1 MAPDDSNE
9 PPKKKLKVID
19 WHLSDT
25 VASEVEVKGLGED
38 RSDPPNWILRF
49 IVIAIVALLG
59 FVGVRGWQV
68 YQEIREEVAA
78 AGETFDGGI
87 AVPSPTEGRLPSEF
101 VSRPRAQLA
110 RDDAYEKILDA
121 RRSIDGNP
129 VIMQRLLSVEK
140 MFQESERLLA
150 AREYGQAFE
159 RFQDTERLLE
169 TFNSEIGAKNEA
181 YSARDDF
188 LVLREK
194 LDPHRNI
201 ARDAYEQ
208 AYVLFSEGI
217 YFLEN
222 GSFAEARNRF
232 EDAVKGMGVIEE
244 RLADYMDR
252 QLLDGQRALAM
263 GDAQTA
269 QDVFH
274 TVLEIDDEM
283 KVAKEGLERAEV
295 LNQIFP
301 MLEQARSF
309 EKEGQLVKANDLYV
323 SVLEIDPKSAR
334 AQAGAVR
341 TEKEVKELAFNQA
354 LFEAVEAAEEENW
367 FLAIEATERALEV
380 FPENE
385 EVKEELEEFKK
396 LEFETKV
403 SNGLAKARDFERAR
417 EWALAQDAFEEV
429 MELDPGNELAVEG
442 IRSTGDTIRALIRY
456 EKLIELA
463 QAEAVENL
471 DFQASIAYFNEAMG
485 IKPDYMPLKSE
496 AIKLRNFLE
505 KQSKPV
511 GLELTSDNRTW
522 VSISGYDHLG
532 KFNNKS
538 IKILPGKYRI
548 VGRRKGFEDAV
559 RAVTIIA
566 GEGIWI
572 DNQKINSWEVAVVP
586 NRRAN

>member
-1 MAPDDSNE
+1 MAPEDPNE
-9 PPKKKLKVID
+9 PQKKKLKVID

-25 VASEVEVKGLGED
+25 VASDVEVKGLGED
-38 RSDPPNWILRF
+38 KSDKPNWVLRSIL
-49 IVIAIVALLG
+49 IAVVALLG
-59 FVGVRGWQV
+59 FIGVRGWQV
-68 YQEIREEVAA
+68 YQEIQQEVAA
-78 AGETFDGGI
+78 AQETFDGTM
-87 AVPSPTEGRLPSEF
+87 VPSTTDSTLPSEF

-129 VIMQRLLSVEK
+129 VIMQRLLAVEK
-140 MFQESERLLA
+140 TFQEAERLLS
-150 AREYGQAFE
+150 ARDYGPAFE

-169 TFNSEIGAKNEA
+169 SFNSEIGAKNEA

-188 LVLREK
+188 LVLKEK

-201 ARDAYEQ
+201 AREAYEA

-222 GSFAEARNRF
+222 GSFAEARDRF
-232 EDAVKGMGVIEE
+232 EGALEGMGVIEE

-269 QDVFH
+269 QDAFN
-274 TVLEIDDEM
+274 TVLEIDDE
-283 KVAKEGLERAEV
+283 KEVAKEGLQRAEV
-295 LNQIFP
+295 LDRIYP
-301 MLEQARSF
+301 MLEQARAF
-309 EKEGQLVKANDLYV
+309 EKEGQLIKANDLYV

-341 TEKEVKELAFNQA
+341 TEKEVKQLAFDQA

-380 FPENE
+380 YPDDE
-385 EVKEELEEFKK
+385 EVKEQLEEFKK

-429 MELDPGNELAVEG
+429 LDLDPDNETAIEG
-442 IRSTGDTIRALIRY
+442 IRRTGDTIRALIRY

-485 IKPDYMPLKSE
+485 IKPDYLPLKSE

-511 GLELTSDNRTW
+511 GLELSSDNRTW

-572 DNQKINSWEVAVVP
+572 DNQKTNSWEVAVVP
-586 NRRAN
+586 NRRAK